1 MGEFVKKSWG
11 IWSKWFANPFTLFGG
26 AVFIFLG
33 LSSFNAHAADPDGA
47 HLGDDLYGFWEPAVE
62 AGPAPIIEG
71 LGLFAVDMFN
81 AAAIGLTDFVFPG
94 ASLAFNAIAEVISS
108 DVVTDVAMSAV
119 DTASEFIP
127 S

>member
-1 MGEFVKKSWG
+1 M
-11 IWSKWFANPFTLFGG
+11 
-26 AVFIFLG
+26 G
-33 LSSFNAHAADPDGA
+33 LSSFRAHAASPDA
-47 HLGDDLYGFWEPAVE
+47 DLLDDVYTFWEPAIE
-62 AGPAPIIEG
+62 AGAAPIVAGTG
-71 LGLFAVDMFN
+71 LLLGDLVSAFATV
-81 AAAIGLTDFVFPG
+81 ATDFVFPG